1 MGWMEEFLGKI
12 IEDFKEDFKET
23 AELTKDVLKE
33 EFYHVK
39 NTIGFQNWKEMF
51 NITVLSFEFKEKKGF
66 TEIEIIFK
74 NESGREI
81 SYIEFNI
88 IKVASNGNIIYSELI
103 SSSEMLI
110 DGQIDVITKRVNS
123 KDVETDDE
131 DSYWSYRVNEVSYI

>member
-1 MGWMEEFLGKI
+1 MGFLEEIAGKLI
-12 IEDFKEDFKET
+12 DELKEEFKET
-23 AELTKDVLKE
+23 YELTKEVLKE

-39 NTIGFQNWKEMF
+39 NTVGFQNWKEIF
-51 NITVLSFEFKEKKGF
+51 NIEVLNFESKEKKGF

-74 NESGREI
+74 NQSGREI

-88 IKVASNGNIIYSELI
+88 IKVESNGNIIYSESI

-110 DGQIDVITKRVNS
+110 DGQIDVITKRINS

-131 DSYWSYRVNEVSYI
+131 LSYWSYRVNEVIYI